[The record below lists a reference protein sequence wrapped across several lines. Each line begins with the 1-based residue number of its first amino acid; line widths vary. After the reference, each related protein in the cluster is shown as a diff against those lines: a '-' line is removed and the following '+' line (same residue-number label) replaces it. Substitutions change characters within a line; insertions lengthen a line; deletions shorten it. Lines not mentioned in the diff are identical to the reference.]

1 MKKKRN
7 PLAGI
12 YSALIF
18 LFLYAP
24 IVVLIVFSFNSSK
37 SRGHWGGFSLRWY
50 ETLFENSKLMD
61 ALQTT
66 LSVALTSSAIAVIIG
81 TAAAL
86 GMYFSRKRTRTLLMN
101 VTSLPMLNADIV
113 TGISLLLLFTFI
125 GLKLGYTSLLL
136 AHITFNIP
144 YIILSVMPKLNQLDK
159 NTFEAALDL
168 GATPLQAFFKVMLPE
183 ISPGIITGFI
193 LAFTMSIDD
202 FVISFFTTGAD
213 VSTLSVEIYSM
224 SRRGIKPEINALST
238 LMFLAVL
245 ILLII
250 VNVRSGRDA
259 QKREQERI

>member
-1 MKKKRN
+1 MKKKRH
-7 PLAGI
+7 PFTTL

-24 IVVLIVFSFNSSK
+24 IIVLIIFSFNESK
-37 SRGHWGGFSLRWY
+37 SRGHWGGFSLKWY
-50 ETLFENSKLMD
+50 QELFDNSMLMD
-61 ALQTT
+61 ALKTT
-66 LSVALTSSAIAVIIG
+66 LSLGVLSSAIAVIIG

-86 GMYFSRKRTRTLLMN
+86 GMFYAGKRVRGLLMN
-101 VTSLPMLNADIV
+101 ISSLPMLNAEIV

-125 GLKLGYTSLLL
+125 GLKLGFVSLLL

-144 YIILSVMPKLNQLDK
+144 YVILSVMPKLNQLDK
-159 NTFEAALDL
+159 HTFEAALDL
-168 GATPLQAFFKVMLPE
+168 GATPFQAFYKVMLPE
-183 ISPGIITGFI
+183 IAPGIVTGFI

-213 VSTLSVEIYSM
+213 VNTLSVAIYSM
-224 SRRGIKPEINALST
+224 TRRGIKPEINALST

-245 ILLII
+245 TLLLI

-259 QKREQERI
+259 AKREKSRR